1 MEEDGP
7 TEKEEEWEWYSV
19 CCWVCGCGRCLERDN
34 STITLRS
41 SHAWNSKDD
50 LRIFGTRHVT
60 VSMVLSVCFN
70 FLPRVHVAHSRDDCH
85 LSCIHFFYL
94 IFLIKLVFISLGLG
108 RGRVMMWSLGP
119 WRHHIRCFGASHTQQ
134 MGW

>member
-60 VSMVLSVCFN
+60 VSMILSVCFCSE
-70 FLPRVHVAHSRDDCH
+70 FTLLILVMTVTCH
-85 LSCIHFFYL
+85 
-94 IFLIKLVFISLGLG
+94 VFIFSTLY
-108 RGRVMMWSLGP
+108 S
-119 WRHHIRCFGASHTQQ
+119 
-134 MGW
+134 